1 MKKKITVPAALA
13 LIVVA
18 IASAFSLSCKK
29 NVRPSSPSDEEK
41 PTENVEWT
49 DSYLVKNGAGNY
61 VAVLPDDADARTQKA
76 YDELAE
82 FFTRATGSVIE
93 VKNESD
99 VLYSDSAK
107 LIVIGN
113 CETLWQKAGFAPN
126 TDVLGLNGF
135 VLKTVGDNMFIVGGT
150 QYGALF
156 GVYEFLRY
164 EFGYEAYSTSCVKI
178 DTGVRDKRL
187 VKLGVT
193 KIPDIQ
199 QMQSHYGNLADDPE
213 GAIRMGFES
222 NEDIWILVKG
232 SNVHNFYS
240 YVSPD
245 DWKDEYP
252 EWFLNEQLC
261 LSNEEMYE
269 KAFLPALKEAV
280 AGNPSLSN
288 ISITQRDKDRWCN
301 CDRCLAERKKYGTDA
316 GVMIKFINKAST
328 DINEWMKTEFP
339 GRKMTFVFFA
349 YHSST
354 TNPPVKFNERTGEYE
369 PIDNDVICADDV
381 AVYFAPIYADFTKS
395 LYDETNRAFLVAAEG
410 WKAVCKTMFVWSY
423 ETNFSQ
429 YLVPYNTFN
438 SMQGNY
444 KIFKEHNVK
453 MLFNQGQV
461 NNGNSTAFNHLKIW
475 LDSKLRWNVNAD
487 YEALIDEFFDNYF
500 GAASSQM
507 RRYFDDLRL
516 WFNHQENYLGIS
528 GSIYGNTQT
537 RKFWPKGVLDGFM
550 RSIEDA
556 ESAIAPL
563 AQTDSYAYNAI
574 NDRIALES
582 ISVRYLLI
590 KIYSSDYGETEL
602 YELKKGLKNDLIR
615 LGVSR
620 LREQATIDNLYS
632 GWDV

>member
-1 MKKKITVPAALA
+1 MKKRINITAIILLLVIALT
-13 LIVVA
+13 
-18 IASAFSLSCKK
+18 SAFSCKK
-29 NVRPSSPSDEEK
+29 TTSTRKPSDDVNK
-41 PTENVEWT
+41 PTAVEWT
-49 DSYLVKNGAGNY
+49 DSYLVKNGVGNY
-61 VAVLPDDADARTQKA
+61 TAVLPDNADARAQKA

-82 FFTRATGSVIE
+82 FFTRATGSIIDLKTESE
-93 VKNESD
+93 VS
-99 VLYSDSAK
+99 YSDGAK
-107 LIVIGN
+107 LIILGK
-113 CETLWQKAGFAPN
+113 CERLWQAAGFAPD
-126 TDVLGLNGF
+126 TDELGLNGF
-135 VLKTVGDNMFIVGGT
+135 ILKTVGDNMFVAGGT
-150 QYGALF
+150 QYGTLF

-187 VKLGVT
+187 AKLDVT

-199 QMQSHYGNLADDPE
+199 QLQSHFGNLADDAE

-222 NEDIWILVKG
+222 TEDVWILVKG

-245 DWKDEYP
+245 DWPDNP
-252 EWFLNEQLC
+252 EWFLNDQLC
-261 LSNEEMYE
+261 LSNEDMYQR
-269 KAFLPALKEAV
+269 AFLPALKEAIRS
-280 AGNPSLSN
+280 NPSLSN

-301 CDRCLAERKKYGTDA
+301 CDDCLAEHKKYGTDA
-316 GVMIKFINKAST
+316 GVMIKFMNKASA

-339 GRKMTFVFFA
+339 GRKMTFIFFA
-349 YHSST
+349 YHSTT
-354 TNPPVKFNERTGEYE
+354 TNPPVKYNEKTQKYE
-369 PIDNDVICADDV
+369 AIDDEVICADDV

-410 WKAVCKTMFVWSY
+410 WKAICKTMFVWAY

-444 KIFKEHNVK
+444 KFFKEYNVA

-461 NNGNSTAFNHLKIW
+461 NNGNSTAFNNLKIW
-475 LDSKLRWNVNAD
+475 LDSKLRWDVNAD

-500 GAASSQM
+500 GAASASM
-507 RRYFDDLRL
+507 KKYFDDLRV

-528 GSIYGNTQT
+528 GSIYANTQT
-537 RKFWPKGVLDGFM
+537 RKFWPKGVLDGFL
-550 RSIEDA
+550 RSIEQA
-556 ESAIAPL
+556 EADIAPL
-563 AQTDSYAYNAI
+563 EKSDPYAYSAI
-574 NDRIALES
+574 HDRIALES
-582 ISVRYLLI
+582 ISVRYLLF
-590 KIYSSDYGETEL
+590 KIYSSDYSETET
-602 YELKKGLKNDLIR
+602 YELKKGLKSDLIR

-620 LREQATIDNLYS
+620 LTEKTTIDNLYS